1 MQYASLRPGGAFLAF
16 VDFSTPSKS
25 TESKTFEL
33 LEVLSTDPVTGHC
46 DYMHPLAYAAEAN
59 DEDTPNFRQARQG
72 QNSLGFQEAL
82 KKEFHQLKGKGTWD
96 LVPIATTVKN
106 NIIETTWVF
115 KRKRLLQS
123 PSSL

>member
-1 MQYASLRPGGAFLAF
+1 
-16 VDFSTPSKS
+16 
-25 TESKTFEL
+25 
-33 LEVLSTDPVTGHC
+33 
-46 DYMHPLAYAAEAN
+46 MHPLAYAAKAN
-59 DEDTPNFRQARQG
+59 DEDTPNLRQALQG
-72 QNSLGFQEAL
+72 QNSLGFQEAM

-96 LVPIATTVKN
+96 RAPIATVVKN